1 MNFFGTRSADDE
13 FAVHKSRGN
22 TEASHTEGIKY
33 ELNVPFD
40 QLDLKKFAFYSSLS
54 FFAESLVYYPLDVIR
69 TRLQVQREVCPLF
82 FGSPFARFK
91 SSYDLQPFSLSAFV
105 TQVRQLGIRGL
116 YRGFVASAATL
127 PSFGL
132 YFLSYNYC
140 KDRLQ
145 AINDSYTLNKE
156 HKTCKTMS

>member
-13 FAVHKSRGN
+13 FAIHKSRGN
-22 TEASHTEGIKY
+22 TEASHTEGIRY

-69 TRLQVQREVCPLF
+69 TRLQVQREVCPP
-82 FGSPFARFK
+82 SPFWI
-91 SSYDLQPFSLSAFV
+91 SLCSYDLQPFSLSAFV

-156 HKTCKTMS
+156 RKTCKTMS